1 MALAVHAAH
10 VGRVAPERFQPL
22 RIAVDR
28 CKGCSL
34 CIGVCR
40 GEALALDP
48 QSVNAL
54 GYHGVRLV
62 DSAACT
68 SCALCARICPDAV
81 FTVYAPPKRS

>member
-10 VGRVAPERFQPL
+10 AGRVAPEGFQPL

-40 GEALALDP
+40 SGVLALD
-48 QSVNAL
+48 QEIVNAP
-54 GYHGVRLV
+54 GYHPVHLLDG
-62 DSAACT
+62 AGCT
-68 SCALCARICPDAV
+68 SCALCARICPEAV
-81 FTVYAPPKRS
+81 FTVYAPPRRS